1 MRIIPL
7 LVIALI
13 IVALALTSR
22 ADELEDPALAALS
35 QQELRALAQVHAI
48 NDLEIRVGRLALD
61 RGSPQVEAYAKH
73 LVADHEKADAE
84 LLALARDHHATLPEY
99 QPVAPDDQ
107 AAMALDAVHAQVLAN
122 LSGASFDRT
131 FLSMM
136 VEDHRRA
143 LAALDAE
150 LGRRGDADAMALFA
164 RARPMVAHHEAE
176 ARELLASIQ
185 H

>member
-22 ADELEDPALAALS
+22 AEDADEPALS

-48 NDLEIRVGRLALD
+48 NDLEIRVGHLALG

-84 LLALARDHHATLPEY
+84 LLALARDHHATVPAY

-107 AAMALDAVHAQVLAN
+107 AAMALDAVHTQVLAN
-122 LSGASFDRT
+122 LSGATFDRT
-131 FLSMM
+131 FLTMM

-150 LGRRGDADAMALFA
+150 LGKHGDADAMALFA